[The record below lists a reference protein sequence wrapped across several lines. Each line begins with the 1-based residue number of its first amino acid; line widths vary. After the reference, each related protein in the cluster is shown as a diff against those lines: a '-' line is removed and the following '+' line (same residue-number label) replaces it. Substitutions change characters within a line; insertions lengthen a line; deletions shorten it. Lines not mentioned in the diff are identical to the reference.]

1 MEGEGERDME
11 RGKVR
16 GRRRGGGGRKGRGR
30 EVWCIKAELCKA
42 MGAGVWLA
50 GSLVS

>member
-1 MEGEGERDME
+1 M
-11 RGKVR
+11 
-16 GRRRGGGGRKGRGR
+16 RRRRRGGGGGGGGGRKGRGR